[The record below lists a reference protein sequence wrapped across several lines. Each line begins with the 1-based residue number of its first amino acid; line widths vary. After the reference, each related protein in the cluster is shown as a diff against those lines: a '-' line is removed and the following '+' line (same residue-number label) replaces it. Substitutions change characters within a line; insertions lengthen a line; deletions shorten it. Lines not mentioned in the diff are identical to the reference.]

1 MALVSLRVER
11 VVYSSTHGY
20 GRVMKTLSLKAL
32 RLRFPEELENDFLDD
47 YFQKSLLP
55 LRSAILFGA
64 VLYGLFGILDA
75 WFIPEVKVK
84 AWLIRYAVVCPAS
97 LAVFFYTF
105 FPSFKKFMQPVLAA
119 GVLVAGL
126 GIIAMMV
133 IAGSIQNYYFY
144 GGIVIMFIYS
154 YTFIKLR
161 FVSAT
166 LVSWAIVAAYEI
178 AALWIS
184 YTPWPVFLYNNFL
197 FVSTNFIGMFSC
209 YQSEHYI
216 RKYFLQNRAV
226 KELEEKRH
234 VTERDKLHEE
244 VEQAAKSLKESEAKF
259 RALAQTTTAAIFMH
273 RGGKF
278 IYANPAGEAMTGYTH
293 EEILGME
300 FWNVVHPDYVELI
313 KERGRARLR
322 GEDLPPEYEFKIV
335 KKDGEERWAAMT
347 AGPVEYEGTPT
358 IIGTLFDIT
367 DRKSAAEAMKE
378 YSEDLAQ
385 KVKERTAE
393 LEEAQKIAVAANKA
407 KSEFLANISHE
418 LRTPLNSIIGFS
430 EVMKDGMTG
439 PLSEEQKGFLHDI
452 WGSGKHLLRL
462 INDILDLSKIEA
474 GMMELELGEVSPKEL
489 IEGGLYMFREK
500 ALRHRIQL
508 TTKVSADVASLAI
521 TADERKLKQVVLNL
535 VANALK
541 FTPEGGAVG
550 ISAEKTDDSLVISV
564 TDTGIGMAREDIGK
578 LFQPF
583 RQLDTTLTKKYEGTG
598 LGLHLCRKF
607 VELHGGAIWVESEVG
622 KGSRFSFSIPARRA
636 L

>member
-1 MALVSLRVER
+1 
-11 VVYSSTHGY
+11 
-20 GRVMKTLSLKAL
+20 MKTLSLKAL
-32 RLRFPEELENDFLDD
+32 RLRFPEDLENDFLDD

-97 LAVFFYTF
+97 LGVFSYTF

-126 GIIAMMV
+126 GIITMMV
-133 IAGSIQNYYFY
+133 LAGSIQNYYFY
-144 GGIVIMFIYS
+144 GGIVIMIIYS

-161 FVSAT
+161 FVPAT
-166 LVSWAIVAAYEI
+166 LVSWTLVASYEI
-178 AALWIS
+178 AALWMS

-197 FVSTNFIGMFSC
+197 FVSTNCIGMFSC

-226 KELEEKRH
+226 KELEEKKH
-234 VTERDKLHEE
+234 VTERDKLYEE
-244 VEQAAKSLKESEAKF
+244 VEKATTSLKESEAKF

-278 IYANPAGEAMTGYTH
+278 IYTNPAGEVMTGYTH
-293 EEILGME
+293 QEILGME
-300 FWNVVHPDYVELI
+300 FWKVVHPDYVELI

-322 GEDLPPEYEFKIV
+322 GEELPPEYEFKIL
-335 KKDGEERWAAMT
+335 KKNGEERWAAMT
-347 AGPVEYEGTPT
+347 AGPIEYEGTPT

-367 DRKSAAEAMKE
+367 DRKIAAEAMKE

-393 LEEAQKIAVAANKA
+393 LEEARKVAVAANKA

-508 TTKVSADVASLAI
+508 TTKVSADVASLTI
-521 TADERKLKQVVLNL
+521 MADERKLKQVVLNL

-541 FTPEGGAVG
+541 FTPEGGTVG
-550 ISAEKTDDSLVISV
+550 ILAEKTDDSLVISV

-622 KGSRFSFSIPARRA
+622 KGSRFSFSIPVRREK
-636 L
+636 